1 MKNALITGITGQD
14 GFHLTSLLLSKGY
27 KVFGLVNGQRNSRVD
42 EFHAKF
48 SQVELVSGDLTD
60 FSSIHRALDRSQPD
74 EVYNLGAISF
84 FGLSFEQPELTANV
98 TGLGALRVI
107 TGIFHDEG
115 NSNLRFFQA
124 SSSEMFGPTSTGMQ
138 SETTELNPK
147 SPYAE
152 SKVEAHLLCND
163 FRSDGY
169 EVFCGILF
177 NHESIYRPTHF
188 VTRKVTNAIARI
200 KLGLQE
206 QLEIGNL
213 EATRDWGSARDYV
226 AAMHLILNSETPDDY
241 VIATG
246 KSRSVRDLISVSLRH
261 VDLEDSFEELIKVDT
276 TLLRSGDI
284 KMTIGDAR
292 KIKNALGW
300 EATTSFSDLIYEM
313 IQHDL
318 GLNSISS

>member
-1 MKNALITGITGQD
+1 MSNVLILGINGQD
-14 GFHLTSLLLSKGY
+14 GILLSNFLRAKG
-27 KVFGLVNGQRNSRVD
+27 KRLFGVGNQSNPSQHLPGEVKYYSYDIRNTEKITD
-42 EFHAKF
+42 LIK
-48 SQVELVSGDLTD
+48 SQKID
-60 FSSIHRALDRSQPD
+60 H
-74 EVYNLGAISF
+74 VYNLASQSSVAQSF
-84 FGLSFEQPELTANV
+84 LEPEKTHEINALAVRNLLTS
-98 TGLGALRVI
+98 
-107 TGIFHDEG
+107 IFHDEG
-115 NSNLRFFQA
+115 NSDLRFFQA

-163 FRSDGY
+163 FQSDGY
-169 EVFCGILF
+169 KVYCGILF

-188 VTRKVTNAIARI
+188 VTRKVTTAIARI
-200 KLGLQE
+200 KLGLQKE
-206 QLEIGNL
+206 LEIGNL

-246 KSRSVRDLISVSLRH
+246 KSHSVRDLISVSLRH
-261 VDLEDSFEELIKVDT
+261 VDLEDSFEELVKVDT

-284 KMTIGDAR
+284 KMTIGDAS

>member
-1 MKNALITGITGQD
+1 MSNVLILGVNGQD
-14 GFHLTSLLLSKGY
+14 GILLSRFLCSKGENLIGVGNQTNPSQHLPKQVKY
-27 KVFGLVNGQRNSRVD
+27 YSLDIRDTETIIDLIKSQRIN
-42 EFHAKF
+42 H
-48 SQVELVSGDLTD
+48 
-60 FSSIHRALDRSQPD
+60 
-74 EVYNLGAISF
+74 VYNLASQSSVAQSF
-84 FGLSFEQPELTANV
+84 IEPETTYEIN
-98 TGLGALRVI
+98 ALAVRNLF
-107 TGIFHDEG
+107 TRIFNHEG
-115 NSNLRFFQA
+115 NSNLRIFQA

-169 EVFCGILF
+169 KVYCGILF

-188 VTRKVTNAIARI
+188 VTRKVTTAIARI
-200 KLGLQE
+200 KIGLQN

-226 AAMHLILNSETPDDY
+226 AAMYLILNSETPDDY

-246 KSRSVRDLISVSLRH
+246 KSHSVRDLISVSLRH
-261 VDLEDSFEELIKVDT
+261 VDLEDSFEELVKVDT
-276 TLLRSGDI
+276 TLLRTGDI
-284 KMTIGDAR
+284 KKTIGDSR
-292 KIKNALGW
+292 KIKNSLGW

-318 GLNSISS
+318 GLNQISC

>member
-1 MKNALITGITGQD
+1 M
-14 GFHLTSLLLSKGY
+14 
-27 KVFGLVNGQRNSRVD
+27 
-42 EFHAKF
+42 
-48 SQVELVSGDLTD
+48 
-60 FSSIHRALDRSQPD
+60 
-74 EVYNLGAISF
+74 YNLASQSSVAQSF
-84 FGLSFEQPELTANV
+84 LEPEITFEINASAVRNL
-98 TGLGALRVI
+98 LM
-107 TGIFHDEG
+107 GIFHDEG

-152 SKVEAHLLCND
+152 SKVDSHLLCND

-169 EVFCGILF
+169 KVYCGILF

-188 VTRKVTNAIARI
+188 VTRKVTTAIARI
-200 KLGLQE
+200 KLGLQK

-226 AAMHLILNSETPDDY
+226 AAMHSILNSETPDDY

-246 KSRSVRDLISVSLRH
+246 KSNSVRDLISVSLRH
-261 VDLEDSFEELIKVDT
+261 VDLEDSFEELVKVDT
-276 TLLRSGDI
+276 TLLRTGDI
-284 KMTIGDAR
+284 KKTKGDSR
-292 KIKNALGW
+292 KIKSSLGW

-318 GLNSISS
+318 GLN

>member
-1 MKNALITGITGQD
+1 MSNVLILGVNGQD
-14 GFHLTSLLLSKGY
+14 GILLSQFLCSKGEQLIGVGNQSNPSQHLLKEVKY
-27 KVFGLVNGQRNSRVD
+27 YSYDIRNTEKITDLIKSQRIN
-42 EFHAKF
+42 H
-48 SQVELVSGDLTD
+48 
-60 FSSIHRALDRSQPD
+60 
-74 EVYNLGAISF
+74 VYNLASQSSVAQSF
-84 FGLSFEQPELTANV
+84 LEPEITFEIN
-98 TGLGALRVI
+98 ALAVRNLLM
-107 TGIFHDEG
+107 GIFHDEG

-163 FRSDGY
+163 FQSDGY
-169 EVFCGILF
+169 KVSCGILF

-188 VTRKVTNAIARI
+188 VTRKVTTAIARI
-200 KLGLQE
+200 KLGLQK

-246 KSRSVRDLISVSLRH
+246 KSHSVRDLISVSLRH
-261 VDLEDSFEELIKVDT
+261 VDLEDSFEELVKVDT
-276 TLLRSGDI
+276 TLLRTGDI
-284 KMTIGDAR
+284 KKTIGDSR
-292 KIKNALGW
+292 KLKNSLGW

-318 GLNSISS
+318 GLNQISC

>member
-1 MKNALITGITGQD
+1 MSNVLILGVNGQD
-14 GFHLTSLLLSKGY
+14 GILLSNFLRTRGEQL
-27 KVFGLVNGQRNSRVD
+27 FGVGNQPSP
-42 EFHAKF
+42 
-48 SQVELVSGDLTD
+48 SQHLPKEVKYYSLDIRDTDNIIDLIK
-60 FSSIHRALDRSQPD
+60 SKRINH
-74 EVYNLGAISF
+74 VYNLASQSSVAQSF
-84 FGLSFEQPELTANV
+84 LEPEKTYEIN
-98 TGLGALRVI
+98 ALAVKNLL
-107 TGIFHDEG
+107 TGISHGEG

-152 SKVEAHLLCND
+152 SKVESHLLCND

-169 EVFCGILF
+169 NVYCGILF

-188 VTRKVTNAIARI
+188 VTRKVTNTIARI
-200 KLGLQE
+200 KLGLQK

-246 KSRSVRDLISVSLRH
+246 RGNSVRDLISVSLRH
-261 VDLEDSFEELIKVDT
+261 VDLEDSFEKLVKVDT
-276 TLLRSGDI
+276 TLLRTEDI

-300 EATTSFSDLIYEM
+300 EATTSLSDLIYEM

>member
-1 MKNALITGITGQD
+1 MSNVLILGVNGQD
-14 GFHLTSLLLSKGY
+14 GILLSNFLRSKGERL
-27 KVFGLVNGQRNSRVD
+27 FGVGNQSNPSQHLPKEVKYYSHDIRNT
-42 EFHAKF
+42 EKIT
-48 SQVELVSGDLTD
+48 DL
-60 FSSIHRALDRSQPD
+60 IKLQKINH
-74 EVYNLGAISF
+74 VYNLASQSSVAQSF
-84 FGLSFEQPELTANV
+84 LEPEITFEIN
-98 TGLGALRVI
+98 ALAVRNLLM
-107 TGIFHDEG
+107 GIFHDEG

-138 SETTELNPK
+138 SEITELNPK

-163 FRSDGY
+163 FQSDGY
-169 EVFCGILF
+169 KVSCGILF

-188 VTRKVTNAIARI
+188 VTRKVTTAIARI
-200 KLGLQE
+200 KFGLQK

-246 KSRSVRDLISVSLRH
+246 KSHSVRDLISISLRH
-261 VDLEDSFEELIKVDT
+261 VDLEDSFEGLVKVDT
-276 TLLRSGDI
+276 TLLRTGDI
-284 KMTIGDAR
+284 KKTIGDSR
-292 KIKNALGW
+292 KLKNSLGW

-318 GLNSISS
+318 ELN

>member
-1 MKNALITGITGQD
+1 MSNVLILGVNGQD
-14 GFHLTSLLLSKGY
+14 GILLSNFLRSKGERL
-27 KVFGLVNGQRNSRVD
+27 FGVGNQSNPSQHLPKEVKYYSHDIRNT
-42 EFHAKF
+42 EKIT
-48 SQVELVSGDLTD
+48 DL
-60 FSSIHRALDRSQPD
+60 IKLQKINH
-74 EVYNLGAISF
+74 VYNLASQSSVAQSF
-84 FGLSFEQPELTANV
+84 LEPEITFEIN
-98 TGLGALRVI
+98 ALAVRNLLM
-107 TGIFHDEG
+107 GIFHDEG

-124 SSSEMFGPTSTGMQ
+124 SSSEIFGPTSTGMQ
-138 SETTELNPK
+138 SEITELNPK

-163 FRSDGY
+163 FQSDGY
-169 EVFCGILF
+169 KVSCGILF

-188 VTRKVTNAIARI
+188 VTRKVTTAIARI
-200 KLGLQE
+200 KLGLQK

-246 KSRSVRDLISVSLRH
+246 KSHSVRDLISVSLRH
-261 VDLEDSFEELIKVDT
+261 VDLEDSFEELVKVDT
-276 TLLRSGDI
+276 TLLRTGDI
-284 KMTIGDAR
+284 KKTIGDSR
-292 KIKNALGW
+292 KLKNSLGW

-318 GLNSISS
+318 ELN